1 MSGTLGSANRARWL
15 GRHPARPN
23 AEYNAVSESAASP
36 TAVATMHTRGLS
48 PARARDA
55 TCP

>member
-1 MSGTLGSANRARWL
+1 MSGTLGSANSARWL

-48 PARARDA
+48 PARARA
-55 TCP
+55 AACP